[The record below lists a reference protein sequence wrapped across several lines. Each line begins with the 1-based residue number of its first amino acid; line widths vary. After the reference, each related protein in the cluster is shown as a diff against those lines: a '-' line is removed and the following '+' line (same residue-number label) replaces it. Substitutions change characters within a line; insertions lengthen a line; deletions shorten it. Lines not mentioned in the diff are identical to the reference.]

1 MSSDGDPERRI
12 AELERPLSAG
22 TPIEAPPL
30 SEPRRTGMRVGWIV
44 LGLLILGLIVGGIA
58 IVSDRLAAGGRPV
71 ADTPTGSPIVS
82 GGGVVSDPSAV
93 PPVSPSATAAP
104 KPSPTSTA
112 TVSSPP
118 PGGLLTVAGVG
129 NQRTLACNNS
139 IVSISGVDNTVVLT
153 GRCDRVDVSGVQNSV
168 TIDDAGAI
176 VVSGLNNR
184 VVFRYGTPELS
195 QSGFDNTLERG

>member
-71 ADTPTGSPIVS
+71 ADTPTGSPIVG

-129 NQRTLACNNS
+129 NQRTLACNDS
-139 IVSISGVDNTVVLT
+139 VVSISGVDNTVVLT
-153 GRCDRVDVSGVQNSV
+153 GRCNRVDVSGVQNTV
-168 TIDDAGAI
+168 TIDDAGSI
-176 VVSGLNNR
+176 DVSGLNNR
-184 VVFRYGTPELS
+184 VIFHFGTPELS
-195 QSGFDNTLERG
+195 QSGFDNTIQRG

>member
-22 TPIEAPPL
+22 TPIEAPPQ
-30 SEPRRTGMRVGWIV
+30 SEPRRTGLRVGWIV

-58 IVSDRLAAGGRPV
+58 IVSDRRAASGRSV
-71 ADTPTGSPIVS
+71 AG
-82 GGGVVSDPSAV
+82 
-93 PPVSPSATAAP
+93 PSATAAP
-104 KPSPTSTA
+104 TSSPTSMA
-112 TVSSPP
+112 TMSRPP
-118 PGGLLTVAGVG
+118 SARTLSVAGVG

-176 VVSGLNNR
+176 VVSGLNNK
-184 VVFRYGTPELS
+184 VVFHYGTPELS

>member
-1 MSSDGDPERRI
+1 MSSDSDPERRI

-22 TPIEAPPL
+22 TPIEALPP

-44 LGLLILGLIVGGIA
+44 LGVLILGLIVGGIT
-58 IVSDRLAAGGRPV
+58 IISDRRAAGSRPV
-71 ADTPTGSPIVS
+71 AG
-82 GGGVVSDPSAV
+82 
-93 PPVSPSATAAP
+93 PSATAAP
-104 KPSPTSTA
+104 TSSPASTA
-112 TVSSPP
+112 TVSRPP

-129 NQRTLACNNS
+129 NQRTLACNDS
-139 IVSISGVDNTVVLT
+139 VVSISGVDNTVVLT

-184 VVFRYGTPELS
+184 VVFHYGTPELS
-195 QSGFDNTLERG
+195 QSGFDNTLQRG

>member
-22 TPIEAPPL
+22 TPIEARPL

-58 IVSDRLAAGGRPV
+58 IVSDRRAASGGPV
-71 ADTPTGSPIVS
+71 AGPSP
-82 GGGVVSDPSAV
+82 
-93 PPVSPSATAAP
+93 TAAP
-104 KPSPTSTA
+104 TSSPTSTA
-112 TVSSPP
+112 TVSRLP
-118 PGGLLTVAGVG
+118 PGTARSVAGVG

-139 IVSISGVDNTVVLT
+139 IVSISGMDNTVGLT
-153 GRCDRVDVSGVQNSV
+153 GRCGRVNVSGVQNSV

-184 VVFRYGTPELS
+184 VVFHYGTPELS